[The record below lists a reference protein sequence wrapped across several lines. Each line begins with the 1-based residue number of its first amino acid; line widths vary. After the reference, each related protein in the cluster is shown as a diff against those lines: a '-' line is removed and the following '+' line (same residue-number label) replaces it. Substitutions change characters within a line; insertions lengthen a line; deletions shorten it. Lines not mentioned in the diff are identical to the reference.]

1 MHKKV
6 SVQLYYIHTLKNTLK
21 IFKVHLASSKHTL
34 KKNIWISNTIFLL
47 KILHTKNQILH
58 WKIGKFNTLFWK
70 CIDINLSKIL
80 VTLNF
85 FFLVSVLPHR
95 NPINKQEPWP
105 RIINFKLFTLA
116 YKCILNSTNMNQ
128 FKIDIICISRGPLAY
143 PKHAL
148 SLPTRCPAVFL
159 NFLIEM
165 INAFSLLILP
175 LEPSPN
181 TRTSDLKYHN
191 FRIAFTFLLQIRSL
205 L

>member
-1 MHKKV
+1 M
-6 SVQLYYIHTLKNTLK
+6 
-21 IFKVHLASSKHTL
+21 HLASSKHTL
-34 KKNIWISNTIFLL
+34 KKIYEFQIQYIFWKYYTQ
-47 KILHTKNQILH
+47 KIRHCIEKLANLTP
-58 WKIGKFNTLFWK
+58 FFK

-80 VTLNF
+80 VRYFEF

-105 RIINFKLFTLA
+105 RIINFKLFTPT
-116 YKCILNSTNMNQ
+116 YICILNSTNMNQ

>member
-1 MHKKV
+1 
-6 SVQLYYIHTLKNTLK
+6 
-21 IFKVHLASSKHTL
+21 
-34 KKNIWISNTIFLL
+34 
-47 KILHTKNQILH
+47 
-58 WKIGKFNTLFWK
+58 
-70 CIDINLSKIL
+70 
-80 VTLNF
+80 
-85 FFLVSVLPHR
+85 
-95 NPINKQEPWP
+95 
-105 RIINFKLFTLA
+105 
-116 YKCILNSTNMNQ
+116 MNQ